1 MTALAPPAVPGR
13 AAPSLS
19 GGRSGPVTW
28 MVLPALAVF
37 VVFGVIPLIGVLAL
51 SFTSWDGLGTI
62 HPSGTQSWR
71 SVLTDPGLPHALWV
85 TFEVM
90 ALSWLV
96 QTPISLLIGVFLAGR
111 QRYRELLAV
120 LYFIPLL
127 LSSAAI
133 AITYKALLDPNFGL
147 GAGLHIPLLAQDWL
161 GKSGLAMG
169 VVVFVVSWQF
179 IPFHSLIYQGGVRQ
193 IPRSMYEAAEIDGA
207 GRVRQFFNITLPQLK
222 YTIITSSTLMVVG
235 SLTFFDL
242 IFVLTAGGP
251 GDATRVLA
259 LDMYK
264 RGFQA
269 NLMGP
274 ASAIAVI
281 LVLVGLGLALLLRRL
296 GGRDQSESQ
305 LEGA

>member
-1 MTALAPPAVPGR
+1 VSSTAVAADSRRGSLGWLAVP
-13 AAPSLS
+13 
-19 GGRSGPVTW
+19 
-28 MVLPALAVF
+28 ALVF
-37 VVFGVIPLIGVLAL
+37 FIGFGVIPLVGVLLL
-51 SFTSWDGLGTI
+51 SFTSWDGLGDI
-62 HPSGTQSWR
+62 HPSGTSSWR
-71 SVLTDPGLPHALWV
+71 AVLSDPGLPHALWV
-85 TFEVM
+85 TFLVM
-90 ALSWLV
+90 ALSWV
-96 QTPISLLIGVFLAGR
+96 AQTPLSLLLGVYLAGQ
-111 QRYRELLAV
+111 QRYRAFLAV
-120 LYFIPLL
+120 LYFVPLL

-147 GAGLHIPLLAQDWL
+147 GAGLKIDLLSQDWL
-161 GKSGLAMG
+161 GRPGLALG

-193 IPRSMYEAAEIDGA
+193 IPRSMYEAAELDGA
-207 GRVRQFFNITLPQLK
+207 GRVRQFFSITLPQLK

-281 LVLVGLGLALLLRRL
+281 LVLVGLALALLLRRL
-296 GGRDQSESQ
+296 GGRDASASQ
-305 LEGA
+305 LEGAA

>member
-1 MTALAPPAVPGR
+1 MST
-13 AAPSLS
+13 APSAR
-19 GGRSGPVTW
+19 RSGSLALLA
-28 MVLPALAVF
+28 LPALVF
-37 VVFGVIPLIGVLAL
+37 FVGLAVIPLIGVLVL
-51 SFTSWDGLGTI
+51 SFTSWDGLGAI
-62 HPSGTQSWR
+62 HPAGFASWR
-71 SVLTDPGLPHALWV
+71 RVLTDPGLPHAIWV
-85 TFEVM
+85 TFLVM
-90 ALSWLV
+90 ALSWAV
-96 QTPISLLIGVFLAGR
+96 QTPMSILLGVFLAGH
-111 QRYRELLAV
+111 QRYRSVLAV
-120 LYFIPLL
+120 LYFLPLL

-147 GAGLHIPLLAQDWL
+147 GAGLKIGLLSQDWL
-161 GKSGLAMG
+161 GRPNLALG

-179 IPFHSLIYQGGVRQ
+179 IPFHSLIYQGGARQ
-193 IPRSMYEAAEIDGA
+193 IPLPMYEAAELDGA
-207 GRVRQFFNITLPQLK
+207 GRIRQFFSITLPQLK

-251 GDATRVLA
+251 ADATRVLA

-264 RGFQA
+264 EGFQA

-296 GGRDQSESQ
+296 GGRDAGASQ
-305 LEGA
+305 MEGA

>member
-1 MTALAPPAVPGR
+1 MTAVTDTRAARPAASRAPTRGLAWLAVP
-13 AAPSLS
+13 
-19 GGRSGPVTW
+19 
-28 MVLPALAVF
+28 ALVIFVGFAV
-37 VVFGVIPLIGVLAL
+37 VPLVGVLLL
-51 SFTSWDGLGTI
+51 SFTSWDGIGAI
-62 HPSGTQSWR
+62 HSSGLASWR
-71 SVLTDPGLPHALWV
+71 KVLSDPGLPHAIWV

-90 ALSWLV
+90 ALSWAV
-96 QTPISLLIGVFLAGR
+96 QTPLSILIGVFLAAHH
-111 QRYRELLAV
+111 RYREVLAV
-120 LYFIPLL
+120 LYVIPLL

-133 AITYKALLDPNFGL
+133 AVTYKALLDPNFGL
-147 GAGLHIPLLAQDWL
+147 GAGLNIGFLSQDWL
-161 GKSGLAMG
+161 GRPGLALSL
-169 VVVFVVSWQF
+169 VVFVVSWQF

-193 IPRSMYEAAEIDGA
+193 IPATLYEAAQLDGA
-207 GRVRQFFNITLPQLK
+207 GRIRQFFSITLPLLK

-242 IFVLTAGGP
+242 IFVLTEGGP

-264 RGFQA
+264 TGFQA

-296 GGRDQSESQ
+296 GGGDPGVSQ
-305 LEGA
+305 LEGV

>member
-1 MTALAPPAVPGR
+1 MTTLAPPVARGTP
-13 AAPSLS
+13 ATASQ
-19 GGRSGPVTW
+19 GGRGGAVTW
-28 MVLPALAVF
+28 MALPALAF
-37 VVFGVIPLIGVLAL
+37 FIAFGVVPLLGVLFL
-51 SFTSWDGLGTI
+51 SFTSWDGIGAI
-62 HPSGTQSWR
+62 HPAGFASWR
-71 SVLTDPGLPHALWV
+71 AVLTDPGLPHALWV
-85 TFEVM
+85 TFLVM
-90 ALSWLV
+90 ALSWAA
-96 QTPISLLIGVFLAGR
+96 QTPMSILIGVFLAGH
-111 QRYRELLAV
+111 QRYREVLAV
-120 LYFIPLL
+120 LYFVPLL

-147 GAGLHIPLLAQDWL
+147 GAGLHVPLLTQDWL
-161 GKSGLAMG
+161 GKGTLALG

-179 IPFHSLIYQGGVRQ
+179 VPFHSLIYQGGVRQ
-193 IPRSMYEAAEIDGA
+193 IPTSMYEAAQIDGA
-207 GRVRQFFNITLPQLK
+207 GRVRQFFSITLPQLK

-281 LVLVGLGLALLLRRL
+281 LVLVGLALALLLRRL
-296 GGRDQSESQ
+296 GGGSASESQ